1 VNCHQTLPWV
11 VSLQKKYPSL
21 QIIGIHTPEFSW
33 EKDRGRMREEMKKF
47 GMNYPQVLD
56 DKYDYWNAL
65 ENLYWPSFYV
75 VDKQGTI
82 RGRFFGETHINDNQA
97 KKIEALIVAL
107 EAEPQK

>member
-1 VNCHQTLPWV
+1 MNCHRTLPWV
-11 VSLQKKYPSL
+11 VSLQKKIPDL

-33 EKDRGRMREEMKKF
+33 EKDRGRLREEMKKF

-56 DKYDYWNAL
+56 DNYDYWNAL
-65 ENLYWPSFYV
+65 GNLYWPSFYI
-75 VDKQGTI
+75 VDKQGII

-107 EAEPQK
+107 AAEPLK